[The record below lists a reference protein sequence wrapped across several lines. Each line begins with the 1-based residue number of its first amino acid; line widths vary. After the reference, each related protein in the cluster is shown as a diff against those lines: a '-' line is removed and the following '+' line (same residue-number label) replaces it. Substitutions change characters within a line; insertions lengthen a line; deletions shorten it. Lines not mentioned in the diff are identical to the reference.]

1 MTLVWD
7 GSDLGILETE
17 QIVEEGMTPLNRD
30 RYWKLNRGVDGEF
43 YCFYKQV
50 KVNHATLSDELK
62 SVFGLSNSKVGTHR
76 IKYRNRT
83 YLLIRPA
90 LTEDGIIQEEWK
102 SDYVTNIKDH
112 PLFVRQVQELFTVRE
127 LLGITSNYDS
137 SVRLRY
143 AKSSKNP
150 KLIGMDDP
158 FPISF
163 FEPKMAPETHGKM
176 LPKTVLDRW
185 FNCKSYETDL
195 SQVARRIFGVTSPNQ
210 VPQILYKLRSKIEQV
225 INRVD
230 RDLIGFVTPILDR
243 VRSRLLYGL
252 DVNVSSPYL
261 LKDSSSKEEVRSNL
275 SCGLDVNVSSPY
287 LLKDSSSKD
296 EVRSN
301 LSCGLDVN
309 VSSPYLLKDS
319 SSKEEVKE

>member
-1 MTLVWD
+1 MNFCDSEKTVMSLAWD
-7 GSDLGILETE
+7 GSDLGILEAE
-17 QIVEEGMTPLNRD
+17 QIIEEDVTPLNRD
-30 RYWKLNRGVDGEF
+30 RYWKLKMSEELEF
-43 YCFYKQV
+43 YCFYKQI
-50 KVNHATLSDELK
+50 KVNHACLSDELK
-62 SVFGLSNSKVGTHR
+62 VVFGLSNSKVGTHR
-76 IKYRNRT
+76 IRYKNRT

-102 SDYVTNIKDH
+102 LDYVTNIREH
-112 PLFVRQVQELFTVRE
+112 PLFVRQVQELFTIRE

-143 AKSSKNP
+143 PKSKSH

-163 FEPKMAPETHGKM
+163 FEPKMAPETQGKM

-195 SQVARRIFGVTSPNQ
+195 SQVARRILGVTSPNQ
-210 VPQILYKLRSKIEQV
+210 VPQVLYKLRLGIEQV

-230 RDLIGFVTPILDR
+230 RNLIGFVTPILDR
-243 VRSRLLYGL
+243 VRMRLLYGF
-252 DVNVSSPYL
+252 DNAVYIDASKEYL
-261 LKDSSSKEEVRSNL
+261 LKND
-275 SCGLDVNVSSPY
+275 
-287 LLKDSSSKD
+287 
-296 EVRSN
+296 
-301 LSCGLDVN
+301 
-309 VSSPYLLKDS
+309 